1 MSHSRLTGR
10 SARLALATLVALT
23 ALGGAAAATATTHGR
38 TTHARVL
45 AAPPKLTIGFLQIL
59 GASQA
64 AQSNQTQFERAAK
77 LLGWKVNVV
86 DAQGDPAKMAAGIQS
101 FVTQKVNAIVT
112 IAVAPAAAQQA
123 LLAAKKANIPAITIA
138 GPNPDPLH
146 LYAAE
151 IAPNDSALGAILAQ
165 YMCDTLPAKS
175 KIVAQYFPPLEALLR
190 RDNVAKAI
198 FAQCGIQVV
207 ASHQVDFANAVQDA
221 TKSTLDML
229 RANPDAAAVFAD
241 QDFEFVPAQ
250 NAIRQLGRK
259 NVKVYGYLAGPQN
272 LAAIQGGGT
281 AAAIADADYTPCAWI
296 AADQLLQYFGPKHK
310 PIDAQAEY
318 NITALKETL
327 LTPLNAPKGK
337 AMAYADPQAFFVPRW
352 KALGF
357 AVS

>member
-1 MSHSRLTGR
+1 MAHSRLTGR
-10 SARLALATLVALT
+10 STRLALASLVALL
-23 ALGGAAAATATTHGR
+23 ALGGAAVATATTHHSSK
-38 TTHARVL
+38 TL

-123 LLAAKKANIPAITIA
+123 LIAAKKAGIPAITIA

-175 KIVAQYFPPLEALLR
+175 KVVAQVFPPLEALLR

-198 FAQCGIQVV
+198 FAQCGITIA
-207 ASHQVDFANAVQDA
+207 ASHEVDFSNAVADA

-229 RANPDAAAVFAD
+229 RANPDATAVYAD

-259 NVKVYGYLAGPQN
+259 NVKVYGFLAGPQN
-272 LAAIQGGGT
+272 LAAIQAGGT

-296 AADQLLQYFGPKHK
+296 AADQLLQYFGPKK
-310 PIDAQAEY
+310 TPIDPQATY
-318 NITALKETL
+318 NITQMKETL
-327 LTPLNAPKGK
+327 LTPINAPKGK
-337 AMAYADPQAFFVPRW
+337 TMPYDDPQPFFVSRW

-357 AVS
+357 AVSS